1 MRTNPHSQRKRPPRR
16 GSVMIM
22 VVALLLLLFLIGTAL
37 IATTRSDRA
46 AAGTSLNA
54 AQIDAT
60 EQSALSMLARAVADD
75 LFGRR
80 AGTSEPLLYRPPSS
94 AVDPAQVFTYRHW
107 DALTDTPA
115 DLVNGLF
122 FNLFLAERIPSLLNP
137 AGALAPNNPP
147 VWRAITW
154 PLWQNGDVPVA
165 PAPLY
170 QLDVP
175 RLFLPT
181 DVSSVTLDPSRRQFY
196 RFVPTQMPGT
206 PPNEPPQAGFVIL
219 DWEPP
224 APPVVVTAPNGQT
237 IFPAADADGDGIA
250 DSIYWRA
257 PMPTVDGITWFY
269 AMRVIDNNSAI
280 NVNTAWSVVSDF
292 AGSPLQQ
299 LLSVNNERINPA
311 IFPSAVGLQELMVDN
326 QDPAP
331 VQMPRI
337 HLYRANGGIH
347 DLTAYPRW
355 DDSST
360 RPDFAFTTHGEALF
374 FQLTRRIENPG
385 LRSWIG
391 ANNYQHYRALPIAD
405 MMAIA
410 APFAVRNPSASPST
424 LEWLAAESL
433 LGSPRVPFVRSAPYS
448 STDAGRDTWFAENFD
463 YMNPVMSFPVNRF
476 SLRPLLVTRN
486 GVSELIP
493 ARSAAPLGV
502 NPYAV
507 WPGMPAYPNTP
518 SIKPARACINTSTFG
533 ELWRAYWNVMSDTG
547 FTTPFGTG
555 ESTDLYDGSKF
566 NSGSFAADTTQNL
579 QRMFRSP
586 LRVPASK
593 LGGADERRLSP
604 IQTLLLRAA
613 LAAIN
618 AESQRQPDRNS
629 VLWHTIPLGDYTAII
644 YGAQPQPFI
653 SEIYVNNDRYTDKGA
668 GTNPNGYIAIELVNP
683 YAAPL
688 SLNGWSVAYVDRNTF
703 PALNVQILH
712 TFDAGDVIPAATA
725 ATHGYVVL
733 DNVGSEPSD
742 AKFRPQASGL
752 DPLPGGVTIIYVRG
766 LHQALGREL
775 VLLRPV
781 KGAPACPVDSFDFSG
796 FPSPSE
802 SGGPPPNQA
811 ELTAWHYLRANDSNG
826 HRWQFVYPGRY
837 DGSVSSRRHQ
847 GTEQEQWSIV
857 LPPTGTEGDSWK
869 NGKTP
874 PINLGR
880 PDADATYPDVF
891 TIQWMNFDWLGDRR
905 IQSDPGGANPPNRF
919 PFGGFPR
926 NGDILQVPFIGAYR
940 IYEGNNLVELNAVTM
955 DSAFAEDTD
964 TTNNAT
970 EQIGRF
976 CPTGDPLAG
985 TFDWGGDPAFYR
997 YAWAKD
1003 LFDYLTVR
1011 SPNPDFFPDA
1021 SPDAYGNVAVQP
1033 PPPQPVANTAMAASP
1048 GVNVLEQLVATQG
1061 LININTAHW
1070 RVLSM
1075 LPLVVHP
1082 VTGEVCRA
1090 ETEALARQIVA
1101 YREQFGPFTSI
1112 FDLQKVY
1119 DPTDP
1124 NTNWWQ
1130 KRGFATMWGMYDLNA
1145 FDFGDRHGDFS
1156 PPDPAFPGRGGADVT
1171 DGVLRDFES
1180 TFLNLTRIS
1189 NLITTRSD
1197 SFTAYVLVQGWKD
1210 AGTTAAQLVYER
1222 RAAYYIDRSNVAGP
1236 GQMPRS
1242 VRVPMK

>member
-1 MRTNPHSQRKRPPRR
+1 MRANPHSHRRYAPRR

-46 AAGTSLNA
+46 AAGTNLNA
-54 AQIDAT
+54 TQIDAT
-60 EQSALSMLARAVADD
+60 ERSALALLARAVADD

-80 AGTSEPLLYRPPSS
+80 AGTAEPLLYRPPSS
-94 AVDPAQVFTYRHW
+94 AVDPTQVFTYRHW

-115 DLVNGLF
+115 DLADGLF
-122 FNLFLAERIPSLLNP
+122 FNLFLAERIPSLGNRAAPIDTNP
-137 AGALAPNNPP
+137 LSPTWNPP

-154 PLWQNGDVPVA
+154 PLWQNGDDPAA
-165 PAPLY
+165 PPGGPPLY
-170 QLDVP
+170 QADFPIWNGPAPAL
-175 RLFLPT
+175 LA
-181 DVSSVTLDPSRRQFY
+181 LDPSRRQHY
-196 RFVPTQMPGT
+196 RFIPTEAAGRPAFRVVDVGMPVPPFDGS
-206 PPNEPPQAGFVIL
+206 FV
-219 DWEPP
+219 
-224 APPVVVTAPNGQT
+224 
-237 IFPAADADGDGIA
+237 FPAADTDGDGIA

-280 NVNTAWSVVSDF
+280 NVNTAWSVRSDF
-292 AGSPLQQ
+292 WDAGPLRSAGGE
-299 LLSVNNERINPA
+299 LINPA
-311 IFPSAVGLQELMVDN
+311 IFPSAVGLMEMLLDYDPVNHASAQMLELQRYRSGNDGALQN
-326 QDPAP
+326 LEHPPLQDDGL
-331 VQMPRI
+331 Q
-337 HLYRANGGIH
+337 
-347 DLTAYPRW
+347 RW
-355 DDSST
+355 DF
-360 RPDFAFTTHGEALF
+360 RFTTYGEALF

-385 LRSWIG
+385 LRSWTPV
-391 ANNYQHYRALPIAD
+391 NNYQHYRALPIAD

-410 APFAVRNPSASPST
+410 APFAVRNPSASPSR
-424 LEWLAAESL
+424 LERLATESL
-433 LGSPRVPFVRSAPYS
+433 LGSSPYP
-448 STDAGRDTWFAENFD
+448 STDAGRDAWFAENFD
-463 YMNPVMSFPVNRF
+463 YMNPLMSFPVNRF

-486 GVSELIP
+486 GVSELIS

-518 SIKPARACINTSTFG
+518 SIKPARACINTSDFG

-547 FTTPFGTG
+547 FTTPFGTSQ
-555 ESTDLYDGSKF
+555 STDLYDGSKF

-586 LRVPASK
+586 LRVPAGK

-618 AESQRQPDRNS
+618 AESQRRPDRDS
-629 VLWHTIPLGDYTAII
+629 VRTIPLGDYTAII

-653 SEIYVNNDRYTDKGA
+653 SEVYVNNDRYTDKGA
-668 GTNPNGYIAIELVNP
+668 GNNPNGYIAIELVNP
-683 YAAPL
+683 YPAPRRL
-688 SLNGWSVAYVDRNTF
+688 DGWSVAYVDRNTF
-703 PALNVQILH
+703 PALDVQIIH
-712 TFDAGDVIPAATA
+712 TFGAGDVIPEATA

-733 DNVGSEPSD
+733 DNVGGGASD

-752 DPLPGGVTIIYVRG
+752 DPLPPGVSIIYVPG

-781 KGAPACPVDSFDFSG
+781 NGAPACPVDSFDFSG

-802 SGGPPPNQA
+802 SGGPPPTQA
-811 ELTAWHYLRANDSNG
+811 ELTAWHYLRANDSSG

-847 GTEQEQWSIV
+847 GTEQEQWIIV

-880 PDADATYPDVF
+880 PDADATYPDDDVF
-891 TIQWMNFDWLGDRR
+891 TIQWMNFGWFGDRG
-905 IQSDPGGANPPNRF
+905 IQSDPGGSSPPNRF

-940 IYEGNNLVELNAVTM
+940 IYEGNNLIELNAVTM

-976 CPTGDPLAG
+976 CPTGDPWER

-1011 SPNPDFFPDA
+1011 SPNPDFFPDV
-1021 SPDAYGNVAVQP
+1021 SPDAYGNVPVQP
-1033 PPPQPVANTAMAASP
+1033 PPPQPVANTAMAGSP

-1075 LPLVVHP
+1075 LPLVVDP
-1082 VTGEVCRA
+1082 ATGEVRRA

-1124 NTNWWQ
+1124 NPNWWQ